1 MLTLLKYVVDTSWKE
16 ILDLAHNSIVG
27 VEPNYQRFPCL
38 KSLSLSYVSI
48 SALDLNLFVS
58 ACPSIEALELVN
70 LEIAMSGAQVT
81 VELSSST
88 LKSVYVEAICLNKF
102 ILEAHWKG
110 FLLSLIMFALTQ
122 LQITYRNQEFVQNF

>member
-1 MLTLLKYVVDTSWKE
+1 VVDTSWKE

-70 LEIAMSGAQVT
+70 LEIAMSGAQ
-81 VELSSST
+81 LP
-88 LKSVYVEAICLNKF
+88 LN
-102 ILEAHWKG
+102 
-110 FLLSLIMFALTQ
+110 
-122 LQITYRNQEFVQNF
+122 

>member
-1 MLTLLKYVVDTSWKE
+1 
-16 ILDLAHNSIVG
+16 
-27 VEPNYQRFPCL
+27 
-38 KSLSLSYVSI
+38 
-48 SALDLNLFVS
+48 VS

-110 FLLSLIMFALTQ
+110 FLLSLIMLAH
-122 LQITYRNQEFVQNF
+122 LQVTYRNRECMHNFNILIGLNLYLKFV